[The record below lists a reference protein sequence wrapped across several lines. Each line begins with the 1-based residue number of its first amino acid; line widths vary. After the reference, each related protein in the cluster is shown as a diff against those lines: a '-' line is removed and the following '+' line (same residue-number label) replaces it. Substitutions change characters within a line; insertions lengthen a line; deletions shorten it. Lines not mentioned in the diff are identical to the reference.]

1 MHRSVTCNVVLA
13 LTLLVVSGC
22 YSPYIRYPNFAH
34 PGTAAEQR
42 ADAERF
48 DPYPDPETGPEV
60 VGGRPPG
67 FQRPLTETEWG
78 RRYAIPPGSLQSA
91 ALPIVTTPPMV
102 TNPFPPSTSPG
113 MNPFQPSAPPVF
125 APAPPPP
132 VFAPAPAPV
141 ISTPPPSSQIQP
153 RSPY

>member
-1 MHRSVTCNVVLA
+1 MHRSVTSNVVLA
-13 LTLLVVSGC
+13 LTLLIVSGC
-22 YSPYIRYPNFAH
+22 YSPYIRYPNFTH

-48 DPYPDPETGPEV
+48 DPYPDPEAGPEV

-91 ALPIVTTPPMV
+91 ASPIVTTPPVV
-102 TNPFPPSTSPG
+102 TNPFPPSAPPG
-113 MNPFQPSAPPVF
+113 MSPFPSSAPP
-125 APAPPPP
+125 A
-132 VFAPAPAPV
+132 FAPAPAP
-141 ISTPPPSSQIQP
+141 IIPAPTPSTQIQP